1 MTNAIPIRVV
11 VDGSGD
17 TTGLS
22 EFRTN
27 ETVGLDHGGTGATN
41 AADARTNLG
50 LSAIAASGSWTDLL
64 NKPNT
69 DDIPEGTTNLYFTDE
84 RVDDRV
90 AALIVDGVGIQKNY
104 DDAGNLLNIEIN
116 FSEFDTDDI
125 IEGSVNTFLANRS
138 TSDIPE
144 GTNLY
149 FTDER
154 VDDRVANLFVDGKGI
169 QKSYDDAGNL
179 LNIAIDFSEFD
190 TDDIVEG
197 TVNTFLSNRTTDD
210 INEGTVNLYYTDE
223 RVDDRVAN
231 LFVDGKGLT
240 KNYDDAGNLLNVE
253 IDFSEFDSDDI
264 VEGAVNTFLANRTT
278 DNIPEGSTN
287 LYFTETRS
295 RNSISATG
303 SINYDPATGVIS
315 YTQGDTDTIVEGAT
329 NLYYT
334 DERVDDRVANLI
346 LDGQGIT
353 KSYDDAGNLLNI
365 AIDFTEFDSDD
376 IIEGA
381 VNTFLASR
389 TTDNIPEGS
398 TNLYYTEA
406 RFDARLATKSTTDL
420 AEGTN
425 LYFTEERV
433 DDRVAALIQAGE
445 DISVVYDDVA
455 NTLTIALASSI
466 DGINL
471 SNNTTDDLS
480 EGSTNLYY
488 TDSRV
493 NIAFDTRLATKSTT
507 DLSEGTNLY
516 YTDARVD
523 SNFAAKT
530 TTDLAEGTNLYYTDT
545 RVATYL
551 NNNGYTTT
559 SAVAAQ
565 IASVSSDLDDEIYD
579 REQADLNL
587 QSQIDN
593 LVLNDLTDV
602 NASSPTSGDALVWNG
617 TSWVPQA
624 PFSQTDFDS
633 AFAAKTTTDL
643 TEGTNLYYTDARV
656 RSHVE
661 GQDLD
666 LGSNKILFSNVYAN
680 IGDLPSASSYHGMF
694 AHVHGTGKAYY
705 AHAGNWIELANNTDL
720 PTSTDDL
727 PEGSTN
733 LYYTDTRVR
742 SAISATTGVAG
753 YVSSTGVFSIPSS
766 TDHISEGTNL
776 YYTDARF
783 DARLATKSTTDLT
796 EGTNLYYTDARVDAN
811 IASKTTDDITE
822 GTTNLYY
829 TDARV
834 ATYISGNRT
843 YGNITTTGYIAGPST
858 LTIDPAG
865 VGDNTGKVVIAGDL
879 QVDGTTT
886 TINSTTVEV
895 DDLNIVL
902 GSGATNAAAANGG
915 GITIDLGADGSAT
928 FTYNSTTDE
937 FLSNKD
943 INANI
948 TGQVSD
954 ISNHTTTDLAEGTNL
969 YYTQSRFDTAFGA
982 KSTTDLTEGT
992 NLYYTDARVDANI
1005 AAKTTDN
1012 IAEGIT
1018 NLYYTQARFDT
1029 AFAAKDTDGL
1039 TEGST
1044 NLYYTDARVNT
1055 WATANLANVAF
1066 SGSYADLSNT
1076 PTDLSDF
1083 TDATGLLDV
1092 AAITVGDVAPSNP
1105 NDGDLWFDSTEL
1117 KTFIYYN
1124 DGTSSQWVEAAG
1136 DGGASVQSSSTA
1148 PSSPSDGDLWFNDN
1162 NLKLYIYYNDG
1173 SSAQWVEASGGIAQD
1188 TDAIPEGNNNLYY
1201 TDTRFDTRFAT
1212 KDTDD
1217 LVEGSTNL
1225 YYTDARVDARI
1236 ASSSLGSTDDL
1247 PEGST
1252 NLYYTDAR
1260 VQSVSINEVVED
1272 TTPTLGGNLNA
1283 NTFNIT
1289 NISADGYSLPV
1300 ADGTNRQ
1307 VIMTDGS
1314 GTLSFENLDTIHTE
1328 VTNQTGSTI
1337 LKGTPVYQTGTSGNS
1352 MTIAP
1357 ADASSSATMPAVGVL
1372 EQDLVSGATGFV
1384 IHMGK
1389 ISGVDTSAFNE
1400 GDTIYVAVGGGYTNT
1415 PPVGES
1421 NLLQNLGRVTKVHA
1435 SNGGGVIMGAG
1446 RTNAVPN
1453 LNDGNIFIG
1462 DSNNQA
1468 ITTSLNTS
1476 VQNYL
1481 SNLSGSIVP
1490 DTNVTYD
1497 LGSNTNRFKDIYL
1510 SGSSIYLGT
1519 LQLSDNNGALEVTAS
1534 GSTEAFAT
1542 ETYVDTAV
1550 ANLVDSSPTTLDT
1563 LNELAAALGDDP
1575 NFSTTI
1581 TNLIGTKLAT
1591 SDFNTTADS
1600 WLTGKTTTDLT
1611 EGTNLYY
1618 TDVRVD
1624 ARIALQTGA
1633 NLSLA
1638 NKTTDDLSEGSA
1650 NLYYTD
1656 ARVETYLE
1664 SNATADRIQ
1673 LRTNNSYFGVGTAAG
1688 SAGMAI
1694 KNNSGQPFFY
1704 GQKYLPA
1711 NNGQTDLELEANA
1724 GGKINVN
1731 AFRIYNVGTPTDP
1744 SDAATKSYVD
1754 SAIATKDQLSELSG
1768 TTDDISEGSTNL
1780 YYTDARVDARITA
1793 SNPYDSSDF
1802 DTDFSGKSTTDLT
1815 EGTNLYYTD
1824 ARVDARITASNPYDS
1839 SDFDANFSGKSTTDL
1854 TEGTNLYYTDARA
1867 DARVANANIGV
1878 LNDVNTTGIATG
1890 DFLLYDGSEFLP
1902 VDFATEVNTYAD
1914 ARINTASIQ
1923 DLSDVDAVD
1932 TPASGDVLLYD
1943 AGNSNFGF
1951 INLGNEINSYFDT
1964 RFATKDTDDLT
1975 EGTTNLYYTD
1985 ARVASYLSGT
1995 GYATT
2000 SYVAAQI
2007 ASISSDLDD
2016 EVYDRE
2022 QADLNLQSQ
2031 IDSLTTNIGTLVLDD
2046 LSDVDTTTTA
2056 PTNGQTLIFN
2066 GTTFV
2071 PGTISG
2077 YTSTDFDTDFG
2088 TKSTTDLS
2096 EGTNLYYTDARV
2108 RTHIQGADLDMGSN
2122 KILFSNVYAN
2132 TGDLPSASSYHGMF
2146 AHVHGTGKAYYAHNG
2161 QWVELANVSE
2171 LPTNTDDVSEGSTN
2185 LYYTDARFDAR
2196 LATKSTTDVVEGTNL
2211 YYTDARVDARITASN
2226 PYDSS
2231 DFDTDFGTKSTTD
2244 LSEGTNLYYTDA
2256 RVQSYLTAQGIA
2268 AETLTS
2274 LGIAGNVLT
2283 YTDEDGNTTNID
2295 LSLYLDDTNL
2305 ARLVSGTLN
2314 GTTGIATFTRD
2325 DATTF
2330 TIDFSPLFDD
2340 TNLSRINSATF
2351 TNGTLTLTRDDASTA
2366 ATISLDGRY
2375 LQDLSGLTTDNLSE
2389 GSTNLYYT
2397 QTRFNSAFAGKTTT
2411 DLTEG
2416 TNLYYTDTRFDT
2428 RLATKSTTDL
2438 TEGTNLYY
2446 TDARV
2451 DARIAAANI
2460 VSGSSIDDLSD
2471 VDTSTTTPTD
2481 GQALVWDNTNSKWV
2495 PGASASGSSIDVSDI
2510 APSNPSD
2517 GDLWFDSSE
2526 LKTYIYYNDG
2536 TSSQW
2541 VEAAG
2546 NVASNVHLSDAAPS
2560 SPSEGD
2566 LWFNSSNLRLYVY
2579 YNDGNSSQWIE
2590 ASGSVNSTGQTSLDD
2605 LTDVDITTTAPTNG
2619 QTLVFNGTNF
2629 VPGTVSGYATSDF
2642 NTDFATKD
2650 TDDLTEGS
2658 TNLYYTDSRVQTKL
2672 GDVSGHIIPDTD
2684 VTYDLGSS
2692 THKFRDLYL
2701 SGNSITLGGIV
2712 LTEHSGALQVHTTGG
2727 GAAQPFATV
2736 SYVDTELANLVSSA
2750 PTTLDTLNELA
2761 AALGDDPNFATTI
2774 TNLIGTKLAITDFN
2788 TTADSWLTTK
2798 STTGLSEGTNLYYTD
2813 ARVRSHV
2820 EGQDLDL
2827 GTNKVLFSNMY
2838 ATIGDLP
2845 SAASYH
2851 GMFAH
2856 VHATGK
2862 AYYAHGGSWI
2872 ELANVSEVFD
2882 GTWASLTGT
2891 PTTIAGYGI
2900 TDAFDG
2906 DYNSLTNK
2914 PSVPSALDDL
2924 TDVDLTTT
2932 SPTDGQALIWDS
2944 VNSVWKPG
2952 NVASGGG
2959 GGASVSVS
2967 DTAPSSPSVGDLW
2980 FNSANTKM
2988 YVYFNDG
2995 TSSQWIQSNPSGAT
3009 SPIIS
3014 SDTAPTNPVVNSLWF
3029 DSSDGSLY
3037 FRYDDGSSEQWVN
3050 LIDASLSGGG
3060 GGASVTVSDTAPTSP
3075 SAGDMWFDS
3084 QYATLL
3090 IYYNDGTNSQWVSVS
3105 GENNSTSTPQWQEQ
3119 SADYTASA
3127 GDKLFVDCSSS
3138 AVTVTLPSSPS
3149 QGDEVRIID
3158 ATGNAS
3164 INNITI
3170 NRNGSNIQGAA
3181 DNLII
3186 ETDRAA
3192 FGLVYYNATQGWL
3205 LMER

>member
-1 MTNAIPIRVV
+1 MAINDNQKLDFLWKKLGYGVTKTDINSIKNATNESIPSSLLIRGDKLWAEAGDIPATIPTSNTSQVELTSTETTSDLTASTNRTWKTGAADWIPPEFGSTYQV
-11 VDGSGD
+11 KVYIDSAGAANPQSTGTQLFAAGSGNND
-17 TTGLS
+17 EWFFDYQSGVLNFIGDNLPS
-22 EFRTN
+22 GIN
-27 ETVGLDHGGTGATN
+27 GNKIYVVG
-41 AADARTNLG
+41 ARYIGN
-50 LSAIAASGSWTDLL
+50 
-64 NKPNT
+64 
-69 DDIPEGTTNLYFTDE
+69 F
-84 RVDDRV
+84 
-90 AALIVDGVGIQKNY
+90 GIF
-104 DDAGNLLNIEIN
+104 G
-116 FSEFDTDDI
+116 
-125 IEGSVNTFLANRS
+125 
-138 TSDIPE
+138 TSD
-144 GTNLY
+144 G
-149 FTDER
+149 
-154 VDDRVANLFVDGKGI
+154 
-169 QKSYDDAGNL
+169 
-179 LNIAIDFSEFD
+179 
-190 TDDIVEG
+190 IVEG
-197 TVNTFLSNRTTDD
+197 SN
-210 INEGTVNLYYTDE
+210 NLYYTDE

-253 IDFSEFDSDDI
+253 IDFTEFDTDDI
-264 VEGAVNTFLANRTT
+264 VEGTVNTFLANRTT
-278 DNIPEGSTN
+278 DDVVEGSNN
-287 LYFTETRS
+287 LYYTDARVDTRIALQIGSNLDLSQKTTTDLTE
-295 RNSISATG
+295 G
-303 SINYDPATGVIS
+303 
-315 YTQGDTDTIVEGAT
+315 T

-334 DERVDDRVANLI
+334 DARVDSNFA
-346 LDGQGIT
+346 T
-353 KSYDDAGNLLNI
+353 K
-365 AIDFTEFDSDD
+365 T
-376 IIEGA
+376 
-381 VNTFLASR
+381 
-389 TTDNIPEGS
+389 TTDLTEG

-406 RFDARLATKSTTDL
+406 RFDTRLATKSTTDL
-420 AEGTN
+420 AEGAN

-445 DISVVYDDVA
+445 DISVIYDDVN

-466 DGINL
+466 DGLNL

-530 TTDLAEGTNLYYTDT
+530 TTDLTEGTNLYYTEARFDTRLATKSTTDLTEGTNLYYTDT

-565 IASVSSDLDDEIYD
+565 IASVLSDLDDEIFD

-680 IGDLPSASSYHGMF
+680 TGDLPNASSYHGMF

-720 PTSTDDL
+720 LTSTDDL

-776 YYTDARF
+776 YYTDTRFDARLATKSTTDLSEGTNLYYTEVRF

-811 IASKTTDDITE
+811 IASKTTDDVAE
-822 GTTNLYY
+822 GSTNLYY

-843 YGNITTTGYIAGPST
+843 YGNITTTGYIAGPAT

-895 DDLNIVL
+895 GDLNIVL

-915 GITIDLGADGSAT
+915 GITIDLGTDGSAS

-969 YYTQSRFDTAFGA
+969 YYTQSRFDTAFGVKSTTDLTEGTNLYYTQSRFDTA
-982 KSTTDLTEGT
+982 FGVKSTTDLTEGT
-992 NLYYTDARVDANI
+992 NLYYTDARVDSNFAT
-1005 AAKTTDN
+1005 KTTTDLT
-1012 IAEGIT
+1012 EGT

-1029 AFAAKDTDGL
+1029 AFATKDTDDL

-1055 WATANLANVAF
+1055 WAVANLANVAF

-1083 TDATGLLDV
+1083 TDATGLLDI

-1105 NDGDLWFDSTEL
+1105 NDGDLWFDSTGL

-1201 TDTRFDTRFAT
+1201 TDTRVDTRFATKDTDDLPEGSTNLYYTDARVNIAFDTRLATKSTTDLTEGTNLYYTDARVDSNFATKSTTDLTEGTNLYYTDTRVDTRFAT

-1260 VQSVSINEVVED
+1260 VQAVSINEIVED
-1272 TTPTLGGNLNA
+1272 ITPTLGGNLNA

-1300 ADGTNRQ
+1300 ADGANRQ

-1337 LKGTPVYQTGTSGNS
+1337 LKGTPVYQTGTSGNA

-1435 SNGGGVIMGAG
+1435 SNGGAVIMGAG
-1446 RTNAVPN
+1446 RTNAVSN

-1468 ITTSLNTS
+1468 TTASLNTS

-1591 SDFNTTADS
+1591 ADFNTTADS
-1600 WLTGKTTTDLT
+1600 WLTGKTTADLT

-1618 TDVRVD
+1618 TDARVD
-1624 ARIALQTGA
+1624 ARIAIQTGA

-1638 NKTTDDLSEGSA
+1638 NKTTDDLSEGSTNLYYTEA
-1650 NLYYTD
+1650 RVDANIASKDTGDLAEGSNLYYTEARVDANIASKDTGDLAEGSNLYYTD
-1656 ARVETYLE
+1656 ARVQTYL
-1664 SNATADRIQ
+1664 
-1673 LRTNNSYFGVGTAAG
+1673 TNNNYATVSTVTQQVAAQIASVSSDLDDEVYDREQADINLQSQIDSIVTYSSSDFDTDFAGKSTTDLTEGTNLYYTDTRVRTHIQGADLDMGSNKILFSNVYANTGDLPNASSYHGMFAHVHGTGKAYYAH
-1688 SAGMAI
+1688 
-1694 KNNSGQPFFY
+1694 
-1704 GQKYLPA
+1704 
-1711 NNGQTDLELEANA
+1711 NGQWVELANQSELPTSTDELSEGSTNLYYTEAR
-1724 GGKINVN
+1724 V
-1731 AFRIYNVGTPTDP
+1731 
-1744 SDAATKSYVD
+1744 DAN
-1754 SAIATKDQLSELSG
+1754 IATKDTGDLAEGSNLYYTDARVQTKLGSVSGHIIPDTDITYDLGSSTNKFRDLYLSG
-1768 TTDDISEGSTNL
+1768 SSITLGTIELTDNGGALEVTPIGGGSAETFATETYVDTAVANLVDIAPTTLDTLNELAAALGDDPNFSTTITNLIGTKLATADFNTTADTWIGTKSTSDLTEGSNLYYTESRVDARIALQSGSNLDLSNKDTDDLSEGSTNL
-1780 YYTDARVDARITA
+1780 YYTDARTDANLYFTDERVDDRVANLIQA
-1793 SNPYDSSDF
+1793 GANVSLVYDDVAGTLTISATEDNLANN
-1802 DTDFSGKSTTDLT
+1802 TTDDLA
-1815 EGTNLYYTD
+1815 EGSNLYYTD

-1854 TEGTNLYYTDARA
+1854 TEGTNLYYTDARVRDQLYSTVSVTTSSGSFYIDGEQQGIVTLQPGRTYRFDQS
-1867 DARVANANIGV
+1867 DASNNSHPLRFSEVPDGTHAGGGATAYTTGVTVNGTAGNAGAYVEFVVTNATPRLYYYCANHSGMGGKVSVGKEMFVERITSDTWITGPIQTTTLNLGTGGSINAALGTMDFSNSTVIFSGANITGLSNSDVGLANIADNAQGV
-1878 LNDVNTTGIATG
+1878 VVNGKVAAGSLDIGTSGSINAQLATLDFRDTLVNFSGATVSGLDDTIQDEVDFHLNKNNSSGATIISDGEILSWNATG
-1890 DFLLYDGSEFLP
+1890 GLQG
-1902 VDFATEVNTYAD
+1902 T
-1914 ARINTASIQ
+1914 
-1923 DLSDVDAVD
+1923 
-1932 TPASGDVLLYD
+1932 GDYEW
-1943 AGNSNFGF
+1943 
-1951 INLGNEINSYFDT
+1951 INLGNEIN
-1964 RFATKDTDDLT
+1964 
-1975 EGTTNLYYTD
+1975 
-1985 ARVASYLSGT
+1985 SYLSGT

-2007 ASISSDLDD
+2007 ASVSSDLDD

-2077 YTSTDFDTDFG
+2077 YTSTDFDTDFA

-2108 RTHIQGADLDMGSN
+2108 RTHIQGTDLDMGSN

-2132 TGDLPSASSYHGMF
+2132 IGDLPSASSYHGMF
-2146 AHVHGTGKAYYAHNG
+2146 AHVHGTGKAYYAHAGN
-2161 QWVELANVSE
+2161 WIELANQSE
-2171 LPTNTDDVSEGSTN
+2171 LPTSTDDVSEGSTN

-2196 LATKSTTDVVEGTNL
+2196 LATKSTTDISEGTNL

-2231 DFDTDFGTKSTTD
+2231 
-2244 LSEGTNLYYTDA
+2244 
-2256 RVQSYLTAQGIA
+2256 
-2268 AETLTS
+2268 
-2274 LGIAGNVLT
+2274 
-2283 YTDEDGNTTNID
+2283 
-2295 LSLYLDDTNL
+2295 
-2305 ARLVSGTLN
+2305 
-2314 GTTGIATFTRD
+2314 
-2325 DATTF
+2325 
-2330 TIDFSPLFDD
+2330 
-2340 TNLSRINSATF
+2340 
-2351 TNGTLTLTRDDASTA
+2351 
-2366 ATISLDGRY
+2366 
-2375 LQDLSGLTTDNLSE
+2375 
-2389 GSTNLYYT
+2389 
-2397 QTRFNSAFAGKTTT
+2397 
-2411 DLTEG
+2411 
-2416 TNLYYTDTRFDT
+2416 
-2428 RLATKSTTDL
+2428 
-2438 TEGTNLYY
+2438 
-2446 TDARV
+2446 
-2451 DARIAAANI
+2451 
-2460 VSGSSIDDLSD
+2460 
-2471 VDTSTTTPTD
+2471 
-2481 GQALVWDNTNSKWV
+2481 
-2495 PGASASGSSIDVSDI
+2495 
-2510 APSNPSD
+2510 
-2517 GDLWFDSSE
+2517 
-2526 LKTYIYYNDG
+2526 
-2536 TSSQW
+2536 
-2541 VEAAG
+2541 
-2546 NVASNVHLSDAAPS
+2546 
-2560 SPSEGD
+2560 
-2566 LWFNSSNLRLYVY
+2566 
-2579 YNDGNSSQWIE
+2579 
-2590 ASGSVNSTGQTSLDD
+2590 
-2605 LTDVDITTTAPTNG
+2605 
-2619 QTLVFNGTNF
+2619 
-2629 VPGTVSGYATSDF
+2629 
-2642 NTDFATKD
+2642 
-2650 TDDLTEGS
+2650 
-2658 TNLYYTDSRVQTKL
+2658 
-2672 GDVSGHIIPDTD
+2672 
-2684 VTYDLGSS
+2684 
-2692 THKFRDLYL
+2692 
-2701 SGNSITLGGIV
+2701 
-2712 LTEHSGALQVHTTGG
+2712 
-2727 GAAQPFATV
+2727 
-2736 SYVDTELANLVSSA
+2736 
-2750 PTTLDTLNELA
+2750 
-2761 AALGDDPNFATTI
+2761 
-2774 TNLIGTKLAITDFN
+2774 
-2788 TTADSWLTTK
+2788 
-2798 STTGLSEGTNLYYTD
+2798 
-2813 ARVRSHV
+2813 
-2820 EGQDLDL
+2820 
-2827 GTNKVLFSNMY
+2827 
-2838 ATIGDLP
+2838 
-2845 SAASYH
+2845 
-2851 GMFAH
+2851 MF
-2856 VHATGK
+2856 
-2862 AYYAHGGSWI
+2862 
-2872 ELANVSEVFD
+2872 
-2882 GTWASLTGT
+2882 
-2891 PTTIAGYGI
+2891 
-2900 TDAFDG
+2900 
-2906 DYNSLTNK
+2906 
-2914 PSVPSALDDL
+2914 
-2924 TDVDLTTT
+2924 
-2932 SPTDGQALIWDS
+2932 
-2944 VNSVWKPG
+2944 
-2952 NVASGGG
+2952 
-2959 GGASVSVS
+2959 
-2967 DTAPSSPSVGDLW
+2967 
-2980 FNSANTKM
+2980 
-2988 YVYFNDG
+2988 
-2995 TSSQWIQSNPSGAT
+2995 
-3009 SPIIS
+3009 
-3014 SDTAPTNPVVNSLWF
+3014 
-3029 DSSDGSLY
+3029 
-3037 FRYDDGSSEQWVN
+3037 
-3050 LIDASLSGGG
+3050 
-3060 GGASVTVSDTAPTSP
+3060 
-3075 SAGDMWFDS
+3075 
-3084 QYATLL
+3084 
-3090 IYYNDGTNSQWVSVS
+3090 
-3105 GENNSTSTPQWQEQ
+3105 
-3119 SADYTASA
+3119 
-3127 GDKLFVDCSSS
+3127 
-3138 AVTVTLPSSPS
+3138 
-3149 QGDEVRIID
+3149 
-3158 ATGNAS
+3158 
-3164 INNITI
+3164 
-3170 NRNGSNIQGAA
+3170 
-3181 DNLII
+3181 
-3186 ETDRAA
+3186 
-3192 FGLVYYNATQGWL
+3192 
-3205 LMER
+3205 

>member
-1 MTNAIPIRVV
+1 MAINDNQKLDYLWKKLGYGVSKTDINSVKNATNESIPSPLLLRGDKLWAEASLIPAVIPTSDTTQVQLETSETTADATASANRTWKTNTTDWIPPEFGSTYQVKV
-11 VDGSGD
+11 YLDNSGAANPASTGTQLFAAGSGNND
-17 TTGLS
+17 EWFFDYQSGVLNFIGDNLPS
-22 EFRTN
+22 GISGK
-27 ETVGLDHGGTGATN
+27 TVYIVGARYIGN
-41 AADARTNLG
+41 FG
-50 LSAIAASGSWTDLL
+50 IS
-64 NKPNT
+64 
-69 DDIPEGTTNLYFTDE
+69 GTT
-84 RVDDRV
+84 
-90 AALIVDGVGIQKNY
+90 DG
-104 DDAGNLLNIEIN
+104 
-116 FSEFDTDDI
+116 
-125 IEGSVNTFLANRS
+125 
-138 TSDIPE
+138 
-144 GTNLY
+144 
-149 FTDER
+149 
-154 VDDRVANLFVDGKGI
+154 
-169 QKSYDDAGNL
+169 
-179 LNIAIDFSEFD
+179 
-190 TDDIVEG
+190 IVEG
-197 TVNTFLSNRTTDD
+197 AT
-210 INEGTVNLYYTDE
+210 NLYYTDE

-253 IDFSEFDSDDI
+253 IDFTEFDTDDI
-264 VEGAVNTFLANRTT
+264 VEGTVNTFLANKTT
-278 DNIPEGSTN
+278 DDIAEGSN
-287 LYFTETRS
+287 
-295 RNSISATG
+295 
-303 SINYDPATGVIS
+303 
-315 YTQGDTDTIVEGAT
+315 

-334 DERVDDRVANLI
+334 DARTDARIALQTGANL
-346 LDGQGIT
+346 
-353 KSYDDAGNLLNI
+353 
-365 AIDFTEFDSDD
+365 
-376 IIEGA
+376 
-381 VNTFLASR
+381 
-389 TTDNIPEGS
+389 
-398 TNLYYTEA
+398 
-406 RFDARLATKSTTDL
+406 
-420 AEGTN
+420 
-425 LYFTEERV
+425 
-433 DDRVAALIQAGE
+433 
-445 DISVVYDDVA
+445 
-455 NTLTIALASSI
+455 
-466 DGINL
+466 
-471 SNNTTDDLS
+471 DLS
-480 EGSTNLYY
+480 Q
-488 TDSRV
+488 
-493 NIAFDTRLATKSTT
+493 KTT
-507 DLSEGTNLY
+507 TELSEGTNLY
-516 YTDARVD
+516 YTDARV
-523 SNFAAKT
+523 
-530 TTDLAEGTNLYYTDT
+530 
-545 RVATYL
+545 ATYL
-551 NNNGYTTT
+551 TNNGYTTT

-624 PFSQTDFDS
+624 PFSQADFDS

-656 RSHVE
+656 RSHIQ

-666 LGSNKILFSNVYAN
+666 LGSNKILFSNVYSAL
-680 IGDLPSASSYHGMF
+680 GDLPNASSYHGMF

-705 AHAGNWIELANNTDL
+705 AHAGNWVELANNSEI
-720 PTSTDDL
+720 PTSTDDVS
-727 PEGSTN
+727 EGSTN
-733 LYYTDTRVR
+733 LYFTEERVDDR
-742 SAISATTGVAG
+742 VATLIQAGEDISVVYDDVANTLTIALA
-753 YVSSTGVFSIPSS
+753 SSVDGLDLSNNS
-766 TDHISEGTNL
+766 TDDLSEG
-776 YYTDARF
+776 
-783 DARLATKSTTDLT
+783 S
-796 EGTNLYYTDARVDAN
+796 TNLYYTDARVDAN
-811 IASKTTDDITE
+811 IATKTTDDITE
-822 GTTNLYY
+822 GSTNLYY

-834 ATYISGNRT
+834 NTFLGSGNA
-843 YGNITTTGYIAGPST
+843 GNIITTGYIAGPASF
-858 LTIDPAG
+858 TIDPAA
-865 VGDNTGKVVIAGDL
+865 VGDNTGTVIIAGNL

-902 GSGATNAAAANGG
+902 GTGSVNAGAANGG
-915 GITIDLGADGSAT
+915 GITIDLGTDGSAT
-928 FTYNSTTDE
+928 FTYNSTTDQ
-937 FLSNKD
+937 FVSNKD
-943 INANI
+943 ITANI

-954 ISNHTTTDLAEGTNL
+954 ISNHTTTDLAEGINLYYTQARFDTAFSAKTTTDLTEGTNL
-969 YYTQSRFDTAFGA
+969 YYTQSRFDTAF
-982 KSTTDLTEGT
+982 
-992 NLYYTDARVDANI
+992 
-1005 AAKTTDN
+1005 
-1012 IAEGIT
+1012 
-1018 NLYYTQARFDT
+1018 
-1029 AFAAKDTDGL
+1029 AAKDTDDL

-1044 NLYYTDARVNT
+1044 NLYYSDARVNT

-1083 TDATGLLDV
+1083 TDATGLLDI
-1092 AAITVGDVAPSNP
+1092 AAITVGDAAPSNP
-1105 NDGDLWFDSTEL
+1105 NDGDLWFDSSEL

-1236 ASSSLGSTDDL
+1236 ATSALGSTDDL

-1260 VQSVSINEVVED
+1260 VQSVSINAVVED
-1272 TTPTLGGNLNA
+1272 TTPTLGGNLNSGG
-1283 NTFNIT
+1283 FNIT
-1289 NISADGYSLPV
+1289 NISADGYNLPV

-1307 VIMTDGS
+1307 VIMTDGN
-1314 GTLSFENLDTIHTE
+1314 GTLSFEDLNTIHTE

-1337 LKGTPVYQTGTSGNS
+1337 LKGTPVHQTGTSGNA

-1372 EQDLVSGATGFV
+1372 EQDLVSGASGFV
-1384 IHMGK
+1384 IHMGR
-1389 ISGVDTSAFNE
+1389 ISGVDTSAFNV
-1400 GDTIYVAVGGGYTNT
+1400 GDTIYVAVGGGYTNV
-1415 PPVGES
+1415 PPTGEN

-1462 DSNNQA
+1462 DSNNRA
-1468 ITTSLNTS
+1468 ITASLNTS

-1481 SNLSGSIVP
+1481 SNVSGSIIP

-1497 LGSNTNRFKDIYL
+1497 LGSNTNRFRDIYL

-1591 SDFNTTADS
+1591 ADFNTTADS

-1618 TDVRVD
+1618 TDARVD
-1624 ARIALQTGA
+1624 ARITLQTGA

-1638 NKTTDDLSEGSA
+1638 NKTTDDLAEGST

-1664 SNATADRIQ
+1664 SNTTADRIQ
-1673 LRTNNSYFGVGTAAG
+1673 LRTNNAYFGVGTASG

-1711 NNGQTDLELEANA
+1711 NNGQTDLELEANT

-1744 SDAATKSYVD
+1744 SDAANKSYVD

-1768 TTDDISEGSTNL
+1768 TTDDITEGSTNL
-1780 YYTDARVDARITA
+1780 YYTDARVRSHVEGQDLDLGTNKVLFSNVYNQLSDLPSA
-1793 SNPYDSSDF
+1793 SSYHGMFAHVHGTGKAYYAHAGNWIELGNNSDIPTSTDS
-1802 DTDFSGKSTTDLT
+1802 LA
-1815 EGTNLYYTD
+1815 EGSTNLYYTD
-1824 ARVDARITASNPYDS
+1824 ARVGSYLTTNNYATQTYVDNAILTKDTIAEMGDVDLTTAPTDGQALVWDNANSKWVAGDS
-1839 SDFDANFSGKSTTDL
+1839 FSQSDFD
-1854 TEGTNLYYTDARA
+1854 
-1867 DARVANANIGV
+1867 
-1878 LNDVNTTGIATG
+1878 
-1890 DFLLYDGSEFLP
+1890 
-1902 VDFATEVNTYAD
+1902 
-1914 ARINTASIQ
+1914 TAFT
-1923 DLSDVDAVD
+1923 A
-1932 TPASGDVLLYD
+1932 
-1943 AGNSNFGF
+1943 
-1951 INLGNEINSYFDT
+1951 
-1964 RFATKDTDDLT
+1964 KDTDDLS
-1975 EGTTNLYYTD
+1975 EGSTNLYYTD

-2000 SYVAAQI
+2000 SYVASQI
-2007 ASISSDLDD
+2007 AAVSSDLDD

-2022 QADLNLQSQ
+2022 QADINLQSQ
-2031 IDSLTTNIGTLVLDD
+2031 IDSLTTNVGALVLDD
-2046 LSDVDTTTTA
+2046 LGDVDTTTNA
-2056 PTNGQTLIFN
+2056 PTNGQPLIYN
-2066 GTTFV
+2066 GTSFV

-2077 YTSTDFDTDFG
+2077 YTTADFNTDFA
-2088 TKSTTDLS
+2088 TKTTTDLT
-2096 EGTNLYYTDARV
+2096 EGTNLYYTDARADARV
-2108 RTHIQGADLDMGSN
+2108 AAANIGILNDVNTVGISAGDFLLYDGSEFLPVDFATEVNTYADGRIGVASIQDLSDVDGVDTVANGDILLYDASNNHFGFINLGSEVN
-2122 KILFSNVYAN
+2122 SYFDTRFATKS
-2132 TGDLPSASSYHGMF
+2132 TTDLAE
-2146 AHVHGTGKAYYAHNG
+2146 GTNLYYTDARFDTR
-2161 QWVELANVSE
+2161 LA
-2171 LPTNTDDVSEGSTN
+2171 TKTTDNLTEGSTN
-2185 LYYTDARFDAR
+2185 LYYTDAR
-2196 LATKSTTDVVEGTNL
+2196 VG
-2211 YYTDARVDARITASN
+2211 
-2226 PYDSS
+2226 
-2231 DFDTDFGTKSTTD
+2231 
-2244 LSEGTNLYYTDA
+2244 
-2256 RVQSYLTAQGIA
+2256 SYLTAQGIS

-2351 TNGTLTLTRDDASTA
+2351 TNGTLTLTRDDSSTA
-2366 ATISLDGRY
+2366 ATVSLDGRY

-2389 GSTNLYYT
+2389 GLTNLYYT
-2397 QTRFNSAFAGKTTT
+2397 QARFDSAFA
-2411 DLTEG
+2411 
-2416 TNLYYTDTRFDT
+2416 
-2428 RLATKSTTDL
+2428 AKSTTDL

-2446 TDARV
+2446 TDARA
-2451 DARIAAANI
+2451 DARISAAAAGALSVTYTPVKKYARLELTSNQS
-2460 VSGSSIDDLSD
+2460 VSSATQTVINFNTRSVDTSTSNLLTSTLGDGKFIIPAGVTKVRLRASAQGSSVSDQFIIKISKNGANAVTTNFDTESTGRDFPATFTGIESVVEGDYFQVSAYSQSSRTVETGAFTWFELEVLEGSILNTTVSSTIELDHLSD
-2471 VDTSTTTPTD
+2471 VDTTTVAPTD

-2495 PGASASGSSIDVSDI
+2495 PGASAGGSSIDVSDI
-2510 APSNPSD
+2510 APSSPSD

-2546 NVASNVHLSDAAPS
+2546 NVASNVYLSDAAPS
-2560 SPSEGD
+2560 TPSEGD

-2579 YNDGNSSQWIE
+2579 YDDGSSSQWIE
-2590 ASGSVNSTGQTSLDD
+2590 ASGSVNSTVQLSLDD
-2605 LTDVDITTTAPTNG
+2605 LTDVDTTTTAPTNG

-2629 VPGTVSGYATSDF
+2629 VPGTISGYATSDF

-2658 TNLYYTDSRVQTKL
+2658 ANLYYTDTRVQTKL

-2727 GAAQPFATV
+2727 GTAQPFATV
-2736 SYVDTELANLVSSA
+2736 SYVDTELANLVDSA

-2774 TNLIGTKLAITDFN
+2774 TNLIGTKLAVADFN

-2798 STTGLSEGTNLYYTD
+2798 STTDLAEGTNLYYTDVRFDTRFATKSTTDLAEGTNLYYTD

-2827 GTNKVLFSNMY
+2827 GTNKVLFSNVY
-2838 ATIGDLP
+2838 ATTGDLP
-2845 SAASYH
+2845 NASSYH

-2856 VHATGK
+2856 VHGTGK
-2862 AYYAHGGSWI
+2862 AYYAHAGSWV

-3050 LIDASLSGGG
+3050 LIGASLSGGG

-3119 SADYTASA
+3119 TTDYTASA

-3138 AVTVTLPSSPS
+3138 AVIVTLPSSPT
-3149 QGDEVRIID
+3149 QGDEIRIID

>member
-1 MTNAIPIRVV
+1 MAINDNQKLDYLWKKLGYGVSKTDINSVKNATNESIPSPLLLRGDKLWAEASLIPAVIPTSDTTQVQLETSETTADATASANRTWKTNTTDWIPPEFGSTYQVKV
-11 VDGSGD
+11 YLDNSGAANPASTGTQLFAAGSGNND
-17 TTGLS
+17 EWFFDYQSGVLNFIGDNLPS
-22 EFRTN
+22 GISGKIVYI
-27 ETVGLDHGGTGATN
+27 VG
-41 AADARTNLG
+41 ARYIGNFG
-50 LSAIAASGSWTDLL
+50 IS
-64 NKPNT
+64 
-69 DDIPEGTTNLYFTDE
+69 GTT
-84 RVDDRV
+84 
-90 AALIVDGVGIQKNY
+90 DG
-104 DDAGNLLNIEIN
+104 
-116 FSEFDTDDI
+116 
-125 IEGSVNTFLANRS
+125 
-138 TSDIPE
+138 
-144 GTNLY
+144 
-149 FTDER
+149 
-154 VDDRVANLFVDGKGI
+154 
-169 QKSYDDAGNL
+169 
-179 LNIAIDFSEFD
+179 
-190 TDDIVEG
+190 IVEG
-197 TVNTFLSNRTTDD
+197 AT
-210 INEGTVNLYYTDE
+210 NLYYTDE

-253 IDFSEFDSDDI
+253 IDFTEFDTDDI
-264 VEGAVNTFLANRTT
+264 VEGTVNTFLANRTT
-278 DNIPEGSTN
+278 DDVVEGSN
-287 LYFTETRS
+287 
-295 RNSISATG
+295 
-303 SINYDPATGVIS
+303 
-315 YTQGDTDTIVEGAT
+315 

-334 DERVDDRVANLI
+334 DGRTDARIALQTGANL
-346 LDGQGIT
+346 
-353 KSYDDAGNLLNI
+353 
-365 AIDFTEFDSDD
+365 
-376 IIEGA
+376 
-381 VNTFLASR
+381 
-389 TTDNIPEGS
+389 
-398 TNLYYTEA
+398 
-406 RFDARLATKSTTDL
+406 
-420 AEGTN
+420 
-425 LYFTEERV
+425 
-433 DDRVAALIQAGE
+433 
-445 DISVVYDDVA
+445 
-455 NTLTIALASSI
+455 
-466 DGINL
+466 
-471 SNNTTDDLS
+471 DLS
-480 EGSTNLYY
+480 Q
-488 TDSRV
+488 
-493 NIAFDTRLATKSTT
+493 KTT
-507 DLSEGTNLY
+507 TELSEGTNLY
-516 YTDARVD
+516 YTDARV
-523 SNFAAKT
+523 
-530 TTDLAEGTNLYYTDT
+530 
-545 RVATYL
+545 ATYL
-551 NNNGYTTT
+551 TNNGYTTT

-624 PFSQTDFDS
+624 PFSQSDFDS

-643 TEGTNLYYTDARV
+643 TEGTNLYYTDVRV
-656 RSHVE
+656 RSHIQ

-666 LGSNKILFSNVYAN
+666 LGSNKILFSNVYSAL
-680 IGDLPSASSYHGMF
+680 GDLPNASSYHGMF

-705 AHAGNWIELANNTDL
+705 AHAGNWVELANNSEL
-720 PTSTDDL
+720 PTSTDDVSEGSNNL
-727 PEGSTN
+727 YFTEERVDDRVAALIQAGEDISVVYDDVANTLTIALASSVDGLDLSNNSTDDLSEGSTN
-733 LYYTDTRVR
+733 LYYTDARV
-742 SAISATTGVAG
+742 
-753 YVSSTGVFSIPSS
+753 
-766 TDHISEGTNL
+766 
-776 YYTDARF
+776 DANF
-783 DARLATKSTTDLT
+783 ATKTTTDLT

-811 IASKTTDDITE
+811 IATKTTDDITE
-822 GTTNLYY
+822 GSTNLYY
-829 TDARV
+829 TDTRV
-834 ATYISGNRT
+834 NTFLGSGNA
-843 YGNITTTGYIAGPST
+843 GNIITTGYIAGPAS
-858 LTIDPAG
+858 LTIDPAA
-865 VGDNTGKVVIAGDL
+865 VGDNTGTVIIAGNL

-902 GSGATNAAAANGG
+902 GTGSVNAGAANGG
-915 GITIDLGADGSAT
+915 GITIDLGTDGSAT
-928 FTYNSTTDE
+928 FTYNSTTDQ
-937 FLSNKD
+937 FVSNKD
-943 INANI
+943 ITANI

-954 ISNHTTTDLAEGTNL
+954 ISNHTTTDLAEGINL
-969 YYTQSRFDTAFGA
+969 YYTQARFDTAFSA
-982 KSTTDLTEGT
+982 KTTTDLTEGT
-992 NLYYTDARVDANI
+992 NLYYTDARVDANF
-1005 AAKTTDN
+1005 ATKSTTDLT
-1012 IAEGIT
+1012 EGT

-1029 AFAAKDTDGL
+1029 AFAAKDTDDL

-1044 NLYYTDARVNT
+1044 NLYYTDTRVNT

-1083 TDATGLLDV
+1083 TDTTGLLDI

-1105 NDGDLWFDSTEL
+1105 NDGDLWFDSSEL

-1124 DGTSSQWVEAAG
+1124 DGNSSQWVEAAG

-1188 TDAIPEGNNNLYY
+1188 TDAIPEGNNNLYF
-1201 TDTRFDTRFAT
+1201 TDARFDTRFAT

-1217 LVEGSTNL
+1217 LVEGTTNL

-1236 ASSSLGSTDDL
+1236 TAAALGTTDDL

-1260 VQSVSINEVVED
+1260 AQNVVANSSIGD
-1272 TTPTLGGNLNA
+1272 LNDV
-1283 NTFNIT
+1283 N
-1289 NISADGYSLPV
+1289 
-1300 ADGTNRQ
+1300 
-1307 VIMTDGS
+1307 M
-1314 GTLSFENLDTIHTE
+1314 
-1328 VTNQTGSTI
+1328 STA
-1337 LKGTPVYQTGTSGNS
+1337 PTSGQ
-1352 MTIAP
+1352 TI
-1357 ADASSSATMPAVGVL
+1357 VW
-1372 EQDLVSGATGFV
+1372 
-1384 IHMGK
+1384 
-1389 ISGVDTSAFNE
+1389 
-1400 GDTIYVAVGGGYTNT
+1400 
-1415 PPVGES
+1415 
-1421 NLLQNLGRVTKVHA
+1421 
-1435 SNGGGVIMGAG
+1435 
-1446 RTNAVPN
+1446 
-1453 LNDGNIFIG
+1453 DGQRFIPG
-1462 DSNNQA
+1462 DSFSQSDFDTAFGLKDTDDLTEGSANLYYTDA
-1468 ITTSLNTS
+1468 R
-1476 VQNYL
+1476 VQTKL
-1481 SNLSGSIVP
+1481 GDVSGSIIP

-1497 LGSNTNRFKDIYL
+1497 LGSSTNRFRDIYL

-1591 SDFNTTADS
+1591 ADFNTTADS

-1618 TDVRVD
+1618 TDARVD
-1624 ARIALQTGA
+1624 ARITLQTGA

-1638 NKTTDDLSEGSA
+1638 NKTTDDLSEGST

-1673 LRTNNSYFGVGTAAG
+1673 LRTNNAYFGVGTASG

-1711 NNGQTDLELEANA
+1711 NNGQTDLELEANT

-1744 SDAATKSYVD
+1744 SDAANKSYVD

-1768 TTDDISEGSTNL
+1768 TTDDITEGSTNL

-1793 SNPYDSSDF
+1793 SNPYSSSDF
-1802 DTDFSGKSTTDLT
+1802 DTDFSGKTTTDLT

-1824 ARVDARITASNPYDS
+1824 ARVRSHVEGQDLDLGTNKVLFSNVYNQISDLPSASSYHGMFAHVHGTGKAYYAHAGNWIELGNNSDIPTSTDGLAEGSTNLYYTDARVGSYLTTNNYATQTYVDNAILTKDTIAEMGDVDLTTTPTDGQALVWDNANSKWVAGDS
-1839 SDFDANFSGKSTTDL
+1839 FSQSDFDTAFTAKDTDDLSEGSTNLYYTDARVASYLSGTGYATTSYVTSQIAAVSSDLDDEVYDREQADINLQSQIDSLTTNVGSLVLDDLGDVDTTTNAPTNGQTLIYNGTSFVPGTISGYTTADFNTDFATKTTTDL

-1867 DARVANANIGV
+1867 DARVAAANIGI
-1878 LNDVNTTGIATG
+1878 LNDVNTVGISAG

-1914 ARINTASIQ
+1914 GRIGVASIQ
-1923 DLSDVDAVD
+1923 DLSDVDGVD
-1932 TPASGDVLLYD
+1932 TVASGDILLYD
-1943 AGNSNFGF
+1943 ASNNHFGF
-1951 INLGNEINSYFDT
+1951 INFGSEVNSYFDT
-1964 RFATKDTDDLT
+1964 RFATK
-1975 EGTTNLYYTD
+1975 
-1985 ARVASYLSGT
+1985 
-1995 GYATT
+1995 
-2000 SYVAAQI
+2000 
-2007 ASISSDLDD
+2007 
-2016 EVYDRE
+2016 
-2022 QADLNLQSQ
+2022 
-2031 IDSLTTNIGTLVLDD
+2031 
-2046 LSDVDTTTTA
+2046 
-2056 PTNGQTLIFN
+2056 
-2066 GTTFV
+2066 
-2071 PGTISG
+2071 
-2077 YTSTDFDTDFG
+2077 
-2088 TKSTTDLS
+2088 STTDLA
-2096 EGTNLYYTDARV
+2096 EGTNLYYTDARFDT
-2108 RTHIQGADLDMGSN
+2108 RL
-2122 KILFSNVYAN
+2122 
-2132 TGDLPSASSYHGMF
+2132 
-2146 AHVHGTGKAYYAHNG
+2146 
-2161 QWVELANVSE
+2161 
-2171 LPTNTDDVSEGSTN
+2171 ST
-2185 LYYTDARFDAR
+2185 
-2196 LATKSTTDVVEGTNL
+2196 KTTDNLTEGT
-2211 YYTDARVDARITASN
+2211 
-2226 PYDSS
+2226 
-2231 DFDTDFGTKSTTD
+2231 
-2244 LSEGTNLYYTDA
+2244 TNLYYTDA

-2274 LGIAGNVLT
+2274 LAIAGNVLT

-2366 ATISLDGRY
+2366 ATVSLDGRY

-2389 GSTNLYYT
+2389 GLTNLYYT
-2397 QTRFNSAFAGKTTT
+2397 QARFDSAFTA
-2411 DLTEG
+2411 
-2416 TNLYYTDTRFDT
+2416 
-2428 RLATKSTTDL
+2428 KSTTDL
-2438 TEGTNLYY
+2438 SEGTNLYY

-2471 VDTSTTTPTD
+2471 VDTTTVAPTD

-2495 PGASASGSSIDVSDI
+2495 PGASASGSSIEVSDI
-2510 APSNPSD
+2510 APSSPSD

-2526 LKTYIYYNDG
+2526 LKTFIYYNDG

-2546 NVASNVHLSDAAPS
+2546 NVASNVYLSDAAPS
-2560 SPSEGD
+2560 TPSEGD

-2579 YNDGNSSQWIE
+2579 YNDGSSSQWIE
-2590 ASGSVNSTGQTSLDD
+2590 ASGSVNSAGQTSLDD
-2605 LTDVDITTTAPTNG
+2605 LTDVDTTTTAPTNG

-2629 VPGTVSGYATSDF
+2629 VPGTISGYATSDF

-2658 TNLYYTDSRVQTKL
+2658 ANLYYTDTRVQTKL

-2727 GAAQPFATV
+2727 GTAQPFATV
-2736 SYVDTELANLVSSA
+2736 SYVDTELANLVDSA

-2774 TNLIGTKLAITDFN
+2774 TNLIGTKLATADFN

-2798 STTGLSEGTNLYYTD
+2798 STTDLSEGTNLYYTD

-2827 GTNKVLFSNMY
+2827 GTNKVLFSNVY
-2838 ATIGDLP
+2838 ATTGDLP
-2845 SAASYH
+2845 NASSYH

-2856 VHATGK
+2856 VHGTGK

-2872 ELANVSEVFD
+2872 ELANASEVFD
-2882 GTWASLTGT
+2882 GAWASLTGT

-3050 LIDASLSGGG
+3050 LIGASLSGGG

-3138 AVTVTLPSSPS
+3138 AVTVTLPSSPT
-3149 QGDEVRIID
+3149 QGDEIRIID

>member
-69 DDIPEGTTNLYFTDE
+69 DDIPEGTTNLYFTEE

-253 IDFSEFDSDDI
+253 IDFTEFDTDDI
-264 VEGAVNTFLANRTT
+264 VEGTVNTFLANRTT
-278 DNIPEGSTN
+278 DDVVEGSN
-287 LYFTETRS
+287 
-295 RNSISATG
+295 
-303 SINYDPATGVIS
+303 
-315 YTQGDTDTIVEGAT
+315 

-334 DERVDDRVANLI
+334 DARVDTRVALQIGSNLD
-346 LDGQGIT
+346 LSQKT
-353 KSYDDAGNLLNI
+353 
-365 AIDFTEFDSDD
+365 
-376 IIEGA
+376 
-381 VNTFLASR
+381 
-389 TTDNIPEGS
+389 TTDLAEG

-406 RFDARLATKSTTDL
+406 RFDTRLATKSTTDL
-420 AEGTN
+420 AEGAN

-445 DISVVYDDVA
+445 DISVIYDDVN

-530 TTDLAEGTNLYYTDT
+530 TTDLTEGTNLYYTDT

-617 TSWVPQA
+617 TSWIPQA
-624 PFSQTDFDS
+624 PFSQADFDS

-643 TEGTNLYYTDARV
+643 TEGNNLYYTDARV

-666 LGSNKILFSNVYAN
+666 LGSNKILFSNVYSAL
-680 IGDLPSASSYHGMF
+680 GDLPNASSYHGMF

-705 AHAGNWIELANNTDL
+705 AHAGNWIELANNSEL

-742 SAISATTGVAG
+742 NAVSVTTGVAG
-753 YVSSTGVFSIPSS
+753 YASSTGVFSIPSS
-766 TDHISEGTNL
+766 TDHITEGTNL

-915 GITIDLGADGSAT
+915 GITIDLGTDGSAT

-937 FLSNKD
+937 FSSNKD

-969 YYTQSRFDTAFGA
+969 YYTQSRFDTAFSA

-1055 WATANLANVAF
+1055 WAIANLANVAF

-1083 TDATGLLDV
+1083 TDATGLLDI

-1105 NDGDLWFDSTEL
+1105 NDGDLWFDSTGL

-1236 ASSSLGSTDDL
+1236 AASSLGSTDDL

-1260 VQSVSINEVVED
+1260 VQAVSINEIVED
-1272 TTPTLGGNLNA
+1272 ITPTLGGNLNA

-1337 LKGTPVYQTGTSGNS
+1337 LKGTPVYQTGTSGNA

-1357 ADASSSATMPAVGVL
+1357 ADASSSTTMPAVGVL

-1435 SNGGGVIMGAG
+1435 SNGAGVIMGAG

-1468 ITTSLNTS
+1468 TTASLNTS

-1519 LQLSDNNGALEVTAS
+1519 LQLSDNNGALEVTTS

-1591 SDFNTTADS
+1591 ADFNTTADS

-1618 TDVRVD
+1618 TDARVD
-1624 ARIALQTGA
+1624 ARIAIQTGV

-1638 NKTTDDLSEGSA
+1638 NKTTDDLSEGST

-1656 ARVETYLE
+1656 SRVETYLE
-1664 SNATADRIQ
+1664 SNAAADRIQ
-1673 LRTNNSYFGVGTAAG
+1673 LRTNNAYFGVGTATG

-1711 NNGQTDLELEANA
+1711 NNGQTDLELEANT

-1731 AFRIYNVGTPTDP
+1731 AFRIYNVGTPSDP

-1824 ARVDARITASNPYDS
+1824 AR
-1839 SDFDANFSGKSTTDL
+1839 
-1854 TEGTNLYYTDARA
+1854 A
-1867 DARVANANIGV
+1867 DARVAAANIGV

-1914 ARINTASIQ
+1914 TRINTASIQ

-1975 EGTTNLYYTD
+1975 EGNTNLYYTD

-2000 SYVAAQI
+2000 SYVTAQI

-2031 IDSLTTNIGTLVLDD
+2031 IDSLTTNIGALVLDD

-2185 LYYTDARFDAR
+2185 LYYTDAR
-2196 LATKSTTDVVEGTNL
+2196 
-2211 YYTDARVDARITASN
+2211 VDARITASN

-2231 DFDTDFGTKSTTD
+2231 DFDTDFGTKSTTV

-2268 AETLTS
+2268 TETLTS

-2366 ATISLDGRY
+2366 ATVSLDGRY

-2397 QTRFNSAFAGKTTT
+2397 QTRFNSAFAGKT
-2411 DLTEG
+2411 
-2416 TNLYYTDTRFDT
+2416 
-2428 RLATKSTTDL
+2428 TTDL

-2495 PGASASGSSIDVSDI
+2495 PGAAASGSSIDVSDI

-2546 NVASNVHLSDAAPS
+2546 NVASSVHLSDAAPS
-2560 SPSEGD
+2560 TPSEGD

-2579 YNDGNSSQWIE
+2579 YNDGSSSQWIE
-2590 ASGSVNSTGQTSLDD
+2590 ASGSVNSAGQTSLDD
-2605 LTDVDITTTAPTNG
+2605 LTDVDTTTTAPTNG

-2629 VPGTVSGYATSDF
+2629 VPGTISGYATSDF

-2712 LTEHSGALQVHTTGG
+2712 ITEHSGALQVHTTGG

-2798 STTGLSEGTNLYYTD
+2798 STTDLSEGTNLYYTD

-2827 GTNKVLFSNMY
+2827 GTNKVLFSNVY

-3050 LIDASLSGGG
+3050 LIGASLSGGG

-3138 AVTVTLPSSPS
+3138 AVIVTLPSSPT
-3149 QGDEVRIID
+3149 QGDEIRIID

-3170 NRNGSNIQGAA
+3170 NRNGSNIQGTA

-3192 FGLVYYNATQGWL
+3192 FGLVYYNTTQGWL

>member
-27 ETVGLDHGGTGATN
+27 ETVGLNHGGTGATN

-50 LSAIAASGSWTDLL
+50 LADIAASGSWADLL

-69 DDIPEGTTNLYFTDE
+69 DGIQEGTTNLYFTDE

-154 VDDRVANLFVDGKGI
+154 VDDRVAALFVDGKGI
-169 QKSYDDAGNL
+169 QKAYDDAGNL

-210 INEGTVNLYYTDE
+210 VVEGSNNLYYTDA
-223 RVDDRVAN
+223 RVDTRIALQIGSN
-231 LFVDGKGLT
+231 LDLSQKT
-240 KNYDDAGNLLNVE
+240 
-253 IDFSEFDSDDI
+253 
-264 VEGAVNTFLANRTT
+264 TT
-278 DNIPEGSTN
+278 DLTEG
-287 LYFTETRS
+287 
-295 RNSISATG
+295 
-303 SINYDPATGVIS
+303 
-315 YTQGDTDTIVEGAT
+315 T

-334 DERVDDRVANLI
+334 DARVDANFA
-346 LDGQGIT
+346 T
-353 KSYDDAGNLLNI
+353 K
-365 AIDFTEFDSDD
+365 T
-376 IIEGA
+376 
-381 VNTFLASR
+381 
-389 TTDNIPEGS
+389 TTDLTEG

-406 RFDARLATKSTTDL
+406 RFDTRLATKSTTDL
-420 AEGTN
+420 AEGAN

-445 DISVVYDDVA
+445 DISVIYDDVN

-530 TTDLAEGTNLYYTDT
+530 TTDLTEGTNLYYTEARFDTRLATKSTTDLTEGTNLYYTDA

-551 NNNGYTTT
+551 NNNDYTTT
-559 SAVAAQ
+559 STVAAQ
-565 IASVSSDLDDEIYD
+565 IASVLSDLDDEIYD

-720 PTSTDDL
+720 LTSTDDL

-776 YYTDARF
+776 YYTDTRF
-783 DARLATKSTTDLT
+783 DARLATKSTTDLSEGTNLYYTDARVDSNFATKTTTDLT

-811 IASKTTDDITE
+811 IASKTTDDVAE
-822 GTTNLYY
+822 GSTNLYY

-843 YGNITTTGYIAGPST
+843 YGNITTTGYIAGPAT

-879 QVDGTTT
+879 QVTGTTT

-895 DDLNIVL
+895 GDLNIVL

-915 GITIDLGADGSAT
+915 GITIDLGTDGSAS

-969 YYTQSRFDTAFGA
+969 YYTQSRFDTAFGVKSTTDLTEGTNLYYTQSRFDTA
-982 KSTTDLTEGT
+982 FGVKSTTDLTEGT
-992 NLYYTDARVDANI
+992 NLYYTDARVDSNFTT
-1005 AAKTTDN
+1005 KTTTDLT
-1012 IAEGIT
+1012 EGT

-1029 AFAAKDTDGL
+1029 AFATKDTDDL

-1055 WATANLANVAF
+1055 WAVANLANVAF

-1083 TDATGLLDV
+1083 TDATGLLDI
-1092 AAITVGDVAPSNP
+1092 AAITVGDVTPSNP
-1105 NDGDLWFDSTEL
+1105 NDGDLWFDSTGL

-1201 TDTRFDTRFAT
+1201 TDTRVDTRFAT

-1236 ASSSLGSTDDL
+1236 ASSSSLGSTDNL

-1260 VQSVSINEVVED
+1260 VQAVSINEIVED
-1272 TTPTLGGNLNA
+1272 ITPTLGGNLNA

-1300 ADGTNRQ
+1300 ADGANRQ

-1337 LKGTPVYQTGTSGNS
+1337 LKGTPVYQTGTSGNA

-1421 NLLQNLGRVTKVHA
+1421 NLLQNLGRVAKVHA
-1435 SNGGGVIMGAG
+1435 SNGGVVIMGAG
-1446 RTNAVPN
+1446 RTNAVSN

-1468 ITTSLNTS
+1468 TTASLNTS

-1510 SGSSIYLGT
+1510 SESSIYLGT

-1591 SDFNTTADS
+1591 ADFNTTADS
-1600 WLTGKTTTDLT
+1600 WLTGKT
-1611 EGTNLYY
+1611 
-1618 TDVRVD
+1618 
-1624 ARIALQTGA
+1624 
-1633 NLSLA
+1633 
-1638 NKTTDDLSEGSA
+1638 
-1650 NLYYTD
+1650 
-1656 ARVETYLE
+1656 
-1664 SNATADRIQ
+1664 
-1673 LRTNNSYFGVGTAAG
+1673 
-1688 SAGMAI
+1688 
-1694 KNNSGQPFFY
+1694 
-1704 GQKYLPA
+1704 
-1711 NNGQTDLELEANA
+1711 
-1724 GGKINVN
+1724 
-1731 AFRIYNVGTPTDP
+1731 
-1744 SDAATKSYVD
+1744 
-1754 SAIATKDQLSELSG
+1754 
-1768 TTDDISEGSTNL
+1768 
-1780 YYTDARVDARITA
+1780 
-1793 SNPYDSSDF
+1793 
-1802 DTDFSGKSTTDLT
+1802 TTDLT

-1854 TEGTNLYYTDARA
+1854 TEGTNLYYTDARVRDQLYSTVSVTTSSGNFYIDGEQQGIVTLQPGRTYRFDQS
-1867 DARVANANIGV
+1867 DASNNSHPLRFSEVPDGTHAGGGATAYTTGVTVNGTAGNAGAYVEFVVTNATPRLYYYCANHSGMGGKVSVGKEMFVERITSDTWITGPIQTTTLNLGTGGSINAALGTMDFSNSTVVFSGANITGLSNSDVGLANIADNAQGV
-1878 LNDVNTTGIATG
+1878 VVNGKVAAGSLDIGTSGSINAQLATLDFRDTLVNFSGATVGGLDDTIQDEVDFHLNKNNSSGATIISDGEILSWNATG
-1890 DFLLYDGSEFLP
+1890 GLQG
-1902 VDFATEVNTYAD
+1902 T
-1914 ARINTASIQ
+1914 
-1923 DLSDVDAVD
+1923 
-1932 TPASGDVLLYD
+1932 GDYEW
-1943 AGNSNFGF
+1943 

-1975 EGTTNLYYTD
+1975 EGSTNLYYTD

-2007 ASISSDLDD
+2007 ASVSSDLDD

-2077 YTSTDFDTDFG
+2077 YTSTDFDTDFA

-2132 TGDLPSASSYHGMF
+2132 TGDLPNASSYHGMF
-2146 AHVHGTGKAYYAHNG
+2146 AHVHGTGKSYYAHNG
-2161 QWVELANVSE
+2161 QWVELANQSE
-2171 LPTNTDDVSEGSTN
+2171 LPTSTDDVSEGSTN

-2196 LATKSTTDVVEGTNL
+2196 LATKSTTDISEGTNL

-2231 DFDTDFGTKSTTD
+2231 DFDTDFTTKSTTD
-2244 LSEGTNLYYTDA
+2244 LSEGTNLYYTDT

-2351 TNGTLTLTRDDASTA
+2351 TNGTLTLTRDDASTG
-2366 ATISLDGRY
+2366 ATVSLDGRY
-2375 LQDLSGLTTDNLSE
+2375 LQDLSGLTTDDLTE

-2397 QTRFNSAFAGKTTT
+2397 QSRFDSAF
-2411 DLTEG
+2411 
-2416 TNLYYTDTRFDT
+2416 
-2428 RLATKSTTDL
+2428 ATKSTTDL

-2446 TDARV
+2446 TDTRV

-2495 PGASASGSSIDVSDI
+2495 PGASAGSSIDVSDI
-2510 APSNPSD
+2510 APSSPSD

-2546 NVASNVHLSDAAPS
+2546 NVAS
-2560 SPSEGD
+2560 
-2566 LWFNSSNLRLYVY
+2566 
-2579 YNDGNSSQWIE
+2579 
-2590 ASGSVNSTGQTSLDD
+2590 
-2605 LTDVDITTTAPTNG
+2605 
-2619 QTLVFNGTNF
+2619 
-2629 VPGTVSGYATSDF
+2629 
-2642 NTDFATKD
+2642 
-2650 TDDLTEGS
+2650 
-2658 TNLYYTDSRVQTKL
+2658 
-2672 GDVSGHIIPDTD
+2672 
-2684 VTYDLGSS
+2684 
-2692 THKFRDLYL
+2692 
-2701 SGNSITLGGIV
+2701 
-2712 LTEHSGALQVHTTGG
+2712 
-2727 GAAQPFATV
+2727 
-2736 SYVDTELANLVSSA
+2736 
-2750 PTTLDTLNELA
+2750 
-2761 AALGDDPNFATTI
+2761 
-2774 TNLIGTKLAITDFN
+2774 
-2788 TTADSWLTTK
+2788 
-2798 STTGLSEGTNLYYTD
+2798 
-2813 ARVRSHV
+2813 
-2820 EGQDLDL
+2820 
-2827 GTNKVLFSNMY
+2827 
-2838 ATIGDLP
+2838 
-2845 SAASYH
+2845 
-2851 GMFAH
+2851 
-2856 VHATGK
+2856 
-2862 AYYAHGGSWI
+2862 
-2872 ELANVSEVFD
+2872 
-2882 GTWASLTGT
+2882 
-2891 PTTIAGYGI
+2891 
-2900 TDAFDG
+2900 
-2906 DYNSLTNK
+2906 
-2914 PSVPSALDDL
+2914 
-2924 TDVDLTTT
+2924 
-2932 SPTDGQALIWDS
+2932 
-2944 VNSVWKPG
+2944 
-2952 NVASGGG
+2952 
-2959 GGASVSVS
+2959 
-2967 DTAPSSPSVGDLW
+2967 
-2980 FNSANTKM
+2980 
-2988 YVYFNDG
+2988 
-2995 TSSQWIQSNPSGAT
+2995 
-3009 SPIIS
+3009 
-3014 SDTAPTNPVVNSLWF
+3014 
-3029 DSSDGSLY
+3029 
-3037 FRYDDGSSEQWVN
+3037 
-3050 LIDASLSGGG
+3050 
-3060 GGASVTVSDTAPTSP
+3060 
-3075 SAGDMWFDS
+3075 
-3084 QYATLL
+3084 
-3090 IYYNDGTNSQWVSVS
+3090 
-3105 GENNSTSTPQWQEQ
+3105 TPQWQEQ

-3138 AVTVTLPSSPS
+3138 AVTVTLPLSPT
-3149 QGDEVRIID
+3149 QGDEIRIID

-3170 NRNGSNIQGAA
+3170 NRNGSNIQGTA

-3192 FGLVYYNATQGWL
+3192 FGLVYYNTTQGWL